1 MKNIIQKSRLAIVVA
16 VGALALSAC
25 TPPPVL
31 IMNRPLGDRVL
42 RFGMQRINANNAVL
56 VGSTTSQSQP
66 SLFNLL
72 MQVCSL
78 DQNGQP
84 ANCRATMV
92 LDRVNPNTIY

>member
-1 MKNIIQKSRLAIVVA
+1 MKNIIQKSRFAILIA
-16 VGALALSAC
+16 LGALAVSAC

-42 RFGMQRINANNAVL
+42 RFGMQRITPNNAVL
-56 VGSTTSQSQP
+56 VGSTNANQNQA
-66 SLFNLL
+66 LFNLL

>member
-1 MKNIIQKSRLAIVVA
+1 MKKIIQKSRLAILIA
-16 VGALALSAC
+16 LGALTVSAC
-25 TPPPVL
+25 APPPVL
-31 IMNRPLGDRVL
+31 IMNRPLGDRIL
-42 RFGMQRINANNAVL
+42 RFGMQRVTAATAIY
-56 VGSTTSQSQP
+56 VGPAAAQQSQP
-66 SLFNLL
+66 LFNLL